1 MGINSL
7 ISYYNHNTS
16 NEYDT
21 RSYIENLNIIN
32 CSIGISI
39 LSSNTLMNRFIHS
52 FLWLSDKNPESE
64 DNPLGL
70 VIEYGNFSQE
80 DKDDLI
86 ISHNN
91 ENPKNKKIDKNNL
104 IYHYG
109 NKGGLRYY
117 IKSYDEFSDLAN
129 EAFVELSLDAPM
141 SFKFFINE
149 CASLEME
156 QWIKE
161 KYHLLNNNC
170 HSFIENAIRI
180 LKPKYSPKFIYIKDK
195 RKKGRTRES
204 SIPTIIL
211 NALKSNK
218 I

>member
-1 MGINSL
+1 MEIYSL
-7 ISYYNHNTS
+7 ISNYNHNTS

-39 LSSNTLMNRFIHS
+39 LSSNTLMNRFVHS
-52 FLWLSDKNPESE
+52 FLWLTDKDLEPEE
-64 DNPLGL
+64 NPLGL

-80 DKDDLI
+80 DKDDWI

-117 IKSYDEFSDLAN
+117 IKSYEEFFDLAN
-129 EAFVELSLDAPM
+129 EAIVELSLDAPM
-141 SFKFFINE
+141 SFKSFINE
-149 CASLEME
+149 CASLEKE

-161 KYHLLNNNC
+161 KYQLLKKNC

-180 LKPKYSPKFIYIKDK
+180 LKPKYSPRFIYTKDK
-195 RKKGRTRES
+195 RKEKRTRES